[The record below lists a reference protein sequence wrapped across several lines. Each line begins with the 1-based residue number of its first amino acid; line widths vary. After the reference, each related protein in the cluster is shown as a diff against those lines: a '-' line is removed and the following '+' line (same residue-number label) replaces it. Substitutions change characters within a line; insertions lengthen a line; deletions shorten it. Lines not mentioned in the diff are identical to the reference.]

1 MTRLWL
7 KLWLFFL
14 PSFALAQ
21 ESNRYFN
28 STTEQGLP
36 TNSFDYIFQDSYGFN
51 WLASFDGLFRWDGH
65 SFKKY
70 QANSIVYTIF
80 EDSRKRLWVG
90 GLNGLFQYDRIN
102 DQFNFHPLRTN
113 QTTIPVNAILEDR
126 SGQLWLGTS
135 YGLCAYDPVNA
146 KEEWF
151 STGAD
156 VIFCMDIDASQN
168 IWIGTINGGLQQIS
182 VKERK
187 LRILPIPQP
196 AQGNPGFTK
205 INSLLAASDS
215 TIWVGTENQGLYVL
229 NKRGELI
236 NKLDQF
242 SLGGSGKPNLIRC
255 LYEDRKGTIWIGVV
269 RDLVYFLPKGA
280 KEPIPLKS
288 AAQNNEN
295 ERLTS
300 ITSVMEDNS
309 GNTWFTSI
317 DKGLFYTNQY
327 KNRFISYKSGIRPE
341 QIPGAINGFVELPD
355 GKVWIGTNGA
365 GIYSWDFKKNQS
377 VRLSDPSLYSDAV
390 NDMQPDGKYVW
401 IATWGNGIRLLDSDG
416 NQLKHFH
423 SKPQNKNGMPGND
436 VKTILP
442 DDSLV
447 WIGTHGEGLVIY
459 NKRTDQFIHEGNNTK
474 YPFNLKAPAWINHL
488 FKDSQKRI
496 WISTYS
502 GLFVIDGET
511 MRQFIHANES
521 GSIGSNSVNMVTES
535 PDGRI
540 WIVHEAGLDRFIDTS
555 GKFERIAT
563 QLGLPPAMKSIKVD
577 GDHLWISSN
586 EGILELN
593 SSTFERQLYRQT
605 DGLASDMF
613 QRSVFISRKGEVWT
627 AGSRGF
633 IRFKVL
639 PDQIQLPH
647 SFYFTEL
654 QIYSNEQKGSK
665 NDTIQKNYLYDTDT
679 ILLNHNQSFFSISFT
694 SPNYYA
700 AEDLRFRYKLDG
712 LRNEWID
719 ADNQRKLLFTNLPTG
734 SYTLIFQ
741 VLQRDGHWKAVDK
754 KLHLVVLPPWWKT
767 WWFNLIL
774 LLITIGLVLFFIS
787 WRVANIKARNLQ
799 LKSEIKRH
807 TASLQEKNEALMEQR
822 DEILHQNETIE
833 AANTELIRQTNRILD
848 QQKQMVQHNSLLAE
862 TVEELQAINK
872 TKTHLYSVLAHD
884 LKNPVH
890 AQAELS
896 SFLLNNL
903 KRMNKAELETYLLS
917 LQRSSSA
924 LHDLLL
930 NLLNWARTESN
941 LLEPEPTIWDLSDL
955 VAENLELMNSQF
967 RNKNITVAIDLHT
980 KNKILADRNMIDA
993 AFRNILSN
1001 ACKYSKFNGIVEI
1014 RSETIENR
1022 ILITV
1027 KDYGI
1032 GMSSAQLNELFSLK
1046 KDAWQAGTAGEKGVG
1061 LGLLV
1066 ANEFMKANGGSIQVV
1081 STPGSGSLFTLAFP
1095 LAEHSEISEH
1105 RSLRYVASQQPSAEL
1120 VLQEQ
1125 DRLLI
1130 HGKKILIVDDNR
1142 EVREYLKLVLSG
1154 LFEIFEASGGENA
1167 LKIMDETIPDI
1178 ILADLLMPGMDG
1190 LRFCKEIKSKS
1201 STSHIPVILLTSQVQ
1216 EHMQKEAYSAG
1227 VDIYLEKPVKN
1238 DLLIQLIINLILK
1251 KEKQRELIME
1261 LVTTEQS
1268 MSAVTA
1274 GLNKSDEDFL
1284 RQLVELIETNLA
1296 DSYLDARM
1304 LSKEMSVSRSVLY
1317 AKIKSLTGNTVH
1329 EFIKSVRLRKSVKLL
1344 LEGRLSITQVAFEVG
1359 FSSRSYFDRCFV
1371 KQYKLAPREYINNY
1385 LPGKN
1390 KKK

>member
-1 MTRLWL
+1 MMRLLL
-7 KLWLFFL
+7 KLWLFL
-14 PSFALAQ
+14 VPSFALAQ

-90 GLNGLFQYDRIN
+90 GLNGLFEYDRIN
-102 DQFNFHPLRTN
+102 DQFKFHPLRTN
-113 QTTIPVNAILEDR
+113 QTTIPVNAILEDK

-135 YGLCAYDPVNA
+135 YGLCAYDPVIA

-187 LRILPIPQP
+187 LRTLPIPQP
-196 AQGNPGFTK
+196 VQGKPGFTK
-205 INSLLAASDS
+205 INSLLVASDS

-229 NKRGELI
+229 NMRGELI
-236 NKLDQF
+236 NKFDQF
-242 SLGGSGKPNLIRC
+242 SLGGTGKPNLIRC
-255 LYEDRKGTIWIGVV
+255 LYEDRTGTIWIGVV
-269 RDLVYFLPKGA
+269 RDVVYFLPKGA
-280 KEPIPLKS
+280 NKPVPLKS
-288 AAQNNEN
+288 AAQNNDN

-317 DKGLFYTNQY
+317 DKGLFYSNQY

-341 QIPGAINGFVELPD
+341 QIPGAINGFAELPD
-355 GKVWIGTNGA
+355 GNLWIGTNGA
-365 GIYSWDFKKNQS
+365 GIYRWGSKKNQP
-377 VRLSDPSLYSDAV
+377 VQLSDPSLHSDAV
-390 NDMQPDGKYVW
+390 NDLQPDGKNVW
-401 IATWGNGIRLLDSDG
+401 VATWGNGIRLLDSDG
-416 NQLKHFH
+416 KQLKHFH
-423 SKPQNKNGMPGND
+423 SQPQNKNGLPGND

-459 NKRTDQFIHEGNNTK
+459 NKRTDQFIHQGNNTK

-488 FKDSQKRI
+488 FKDTQKRI

-502 GLFVIDGET
+502 GLFVVEGDIL
-511 MRQFIHANES
+511 RQFMHSDAS
-521 GSIGSNSVNMVTES
+521 GSIGSNAVNMVTES
-535 PDGRI
+535 SDGRI
-540 WIVHEAGLDRFIDTS
+540 WIVHEAGVDRYIDTS
-555 GKFERIAT
+555 GKFERIAD
-563 QLGLPPAMKSIKVD
+563 QLGLPPAMKSIKAI
-577 GDHLWISSN
+577 GDQLWISSN
-586 EGILELN
+586 EGILQLN
-593 SSTFERQLYRQT
+593 SKSFERQLYRQT
-605 DGLASDMF
+605 DGLASDMY
-613 QRSVFISRKGEVWT
+613 QRSVFISKKGDVWT
-627 AGSRGF
+627 AGSKGF
-633 IRFKVL
+633 IQFKIAS
-639 PDQIQLPH
+639 DQILLPQN
-647 SFYFTEL
+647 FYFTEL
-654 QIYSNEQKGSK
+654 QIYSSEHKDSK
-665 NDTIQKNYLYDTDT
+665 SDTIEKRYLYGTDT

-694 SPNYYA
+694 SPDYYA
-700 AEDLRFRYKLDG
+700 AEDLRFRYKLEG

-719 ADNQRKLLFTNLPTG
+719 ADNQRKLLFTNLPAG
-734 SYTLIFQ
+734 NYNLIFQ
-741 VLQRDGHWKAVDK
+741 LLQRGGHWRSVDK
-754 KLHLVVLPPWWKT
+754 KLQVIVLPPWWKT

-774 LLITIGLVLFFIS
+774 VSGTIGLVLIFIS
-787 WRVANIKARNLQ
+787 LRMATIKARNLQ

-833 AANTELIRQTNRILD
+833 AANTELIRQTNRILE
-848 QQKQMVQHNSLLAE
+848 QQKQMVQHNSILAE
-862 TVEELQAINK
+862 TVEELQTINK

-896 SFLLNNL
+896 GFLLNNL
-903 KRMNKAELETYLLS
+903 KRMNKTELETYLLS

-941 LLEPEPTIWDLSDL
+941 LLEPEATVWNVSDM
-955 VAENLELMNSQF
+955 VTENLELMSSQF
-967 RNKNITVAIDLHT
+967 RNKNITVDVEIDST
-980 KNKILADRNMIDA
+980 NQIVADRNMMDA

-1001 ACKYSKFNGIVEI
+1001 ACKYSKFNGVVEI
-1014 RSETIENR
+1014 RSEIKEDK

-1032 GMSSAQLNELFSLK
+1032 GMSSAQLSELFSLK
-1046 KDAWQAGTAGEKGVG
+1046 KDGWQAGTAGEKGVG

-1081 STPGSGSLFTLAFP
+1081 SSPGAGSLFTLSFP
-1095 LAEHSEISEH
+1095 FADHAELSEH
-1105 RSLRYVASQQPSAEL
+1105 TSVRYVASQQPSAEL

-1142 EVREYLKLVLSG
+1142 EVRDYLKLVLSG

-1167 LKIMDETIPDI
+1167 LKIMEETIPDI
-1178 ILADLLMPGMDG
+1178 VLADLLMPGMDG

-1201 STSHIPVILLTSQVQ
+1201 STSHIPVIVLTSQVQ

-1238 DLLIQLIINLILK
+1238 DLLLQLIINLILK

-1284 RQLVELIETNLA
+1284 RHLVGLIEANLA

-1304 LSKEMSVSRSVLY
+1304 LSKEMGVSRSVLY
-1317 AKIKSLTGNTVH
+1317 TKIKSLTGNTVH

-1344 LEGRLSITQVAFEVG
+1344 LEGRLTITQVAFEVG

-1371 KQYKLAPREYINNY
+1371 KQYKVAPREYINNY